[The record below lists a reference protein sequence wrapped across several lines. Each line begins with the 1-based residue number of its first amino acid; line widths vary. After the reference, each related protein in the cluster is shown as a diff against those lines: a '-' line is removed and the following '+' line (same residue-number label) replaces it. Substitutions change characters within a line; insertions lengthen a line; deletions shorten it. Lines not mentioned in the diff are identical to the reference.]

1 MLRLIDAN
9 VDRLGEGLRVLEDVA
24 RFLLDDA
31 VLSRRLKTLRHK
43 LSREIRPLEQQLLAS
58 RRVKE
63 DVGAF
68 VKPPG
73 EAKHEDLLALAKA
86 NASRVQ
92 ESLRVLEEF
101 ARLADTP
108 LRTKAAEF
116 ERCRFEV
123 YDLEQEMVA
132 RLVRRGKASLLTG
145 LYLIL
150 DGGSL
155 GGRDAVGVAAEA
167 IRGGARAVQW
177 RGKQRS
183 RAELLKIARKL
194 KKVCDEGKA
203 LFIVSGYLDLA
214 LAAEAD
220 GLHLDQDDLPVPE
233 ARRLLPM
240 DKLIG
245 CSVITL
251 SQARWAQSQ
260 GADYVVAGPIY
271 RTLSRGKS
279 RLVGVD
285 KLRRIKAAVSLPVIA
300 SGGIDRSNIEE
311 VLETGADSVAVVGTD
326 LGAEDIEEASRGL
339 ADRLEQ
345 LSLREA

>member
-24 RFLLDDA
+24 RFLLDDE

-43 LSREIRPLEQQLLAS
+43 LSRDIRPLEQQLLAS

-68 VKPPG
+68 VRPPRG
-73 EAKHEDLLALAKA
+73 AKHEDLPALVKA

-101 ARLADTP
+101 ARLADSP
-108 LRTKAAEF
+108 LRAKSAEF

-123 YDLEQEMVA
+123 YDLEQELVG
-132 RLVRRGKASLLTG
+132 RLVRRDKAGLLAG
-145 LYLIL
+145 LYFVL

-155 GGRDAVGVAAEA
+155 DDRGPVVVATEA
-167 IRGGARAVQW
+167 IRGGARTVQW
-177 RGKQRS
+177 RGKQGS
-183 RAELLKIARKL
+183 AAELLRIARKL
-194 KKVCDEGKA
+194 KKVCDGGKA
-203 LFIVSGYLDLA
+203 LFIVSGHLDLA

-220 GLHLDQDDLPVPE
+220 GIHLSQEDWPLPE

-245 CSVITL
+245 CSVTTL
-251 SQARWAQSQ
+251 SQARQAQSQ
-260 GADYVVAGPIY
+260 GADYVVVGPIY
-271 RTLSRGKS
+271 PTLSWGKS

-285 KLRRIKAAVSLPVIA
+285 RLRRIKAAVSLPVIA
-300 SGGIDRSNIEE
+300 SGGIGLGNIEE
-311 VLETGADSVAVVGTD
+311 VLEAGADSIAVVGTD
-326 LGAEDIEEASRGL
+326 LGTEDIEGATRGL

-345 LSLREA
+345 FSSKGA

>member
-1 MLRLIDAN
+1 VLRLIDAN

-43 LSREIRPLEQQLLAS
+43 LRRDVRPLEQQLLAS

-73 EAKHEDLLALAKA
+73 EAKHEDLPALVKA
-86 NASRVQ
+86 NSSRVQ

-108 LRTKAAEF
+108 LRTKSAEF

-123 YDLEQEMVA
+123 YDLEQELVA
-132 RLVRRGKASLLTG
+132 KLVRREKASLLAG
-145 LYLIL
+145 LYFVL
-150 DGGSL
+150 DL
-155 GGRDAVGVAAEA
+155 GDGDVVGVAAEA

-194 KKVCDEGKA
+194 KRVCDEGKA

-245 CSVITL
+245 CSVTTL
-251 SQARWAQSQ
+251 SQARRAESQ
-260 GADYVVAGPIY
+260 GADYIVVGPIY
-271 RTLSRGKS
+271 PTLSRGKS

-339 ADRLEQ
+339 ADRLKQ

>member
-43 LSREIRPLEQQLLAS
+43 LRRDVRPLEQQLLAS

-73 EAKHEDLLALAKA
+73 EAKHEDLSALVKA
-86 NASRVQ
+86 NSSRVQ

-108 LRTKAAEF
+108 LRTKSAEF

-123 YDLEQEMVA
+123 YDLEQELVA
-132 RLVRRGKASLLTG
+132 KLVRREKASLLAG
-145 LYLIL
+145 LYFVL
-150 DGGSL
+150 DL
-155 GGRDAVGVAAEA
+155 GDGDVVGVAAEA

-194 KKVCDEGKA
+194 KRVCDEGKA

-245 CSVITL
+245 CSVTTL
-251 SQARWAQSQ
+251 SQARRAESQ
-260 GADYVVAGPIY
+260 GADYIVVGPIY
-271 RTLSRGKS
+271 PTLSRGKS

-339 ADRLEQ
+339 ADRLKQ

>member
-1 MLRLIDAN
+1 VLRLIDAN

-43 LSREIRPLEQQLLAS
+43 LRRDVRPLEQQLLAS

-73 EAKHEDLLALAKA
+73 EAKHEDLPALVKA

-123 YDLEQEMVA
+123 YDLEQELVA
-132 RLVRRGKASLLTG
+132 RLVRREKTSLLTG

-150 DGGSL
+150 DDGSL
-155 GGRDAVGVAAEA
+155 GGGEPVGVAAEA
-167 IRGGARAVQW
+167 LRGGARAVQW

-220 GLHLDQDDLPVPE
+220 GLHLGQDDLPLPE
-233 ARRLLPM
+233 VRRLMPM
-240 DKLIG
+240 NKLIG
-245 CSVITL
+245 CSVTTL
-251 SQARWAQSQ
+251 SEARRAESQ

-271 RTLSRGKS
+271 RTLSRGKL
-279 RLVGVD
+279 RPVGVD
-285 KLRRIKAAVSLPVIA
+285 RLRRIKAAVSLPVIA
-300 SGGIDRSNIEE
+300 SGGINRSNIEE

-345 LSLREA
+345 FSLREA

>member
-43 LSREIRPLEQQLLAS
+43 LRRDVRPLEQQLLAS

-73 EAKHEDLLALAKA
+73 EAKHEDLPALVKA
-86 NASRVQ
+86 NSSRVQ

-101 ARLADTP
+101 ARLTDTP
-108 LRTKAAEF
+108 LRTKSAEF

-123 YDLEQEMVA
+123 YDLEQELVA
-132 RLVRRGKASLLTG
+132 KLVRREKASLLAG
-145 LYLIL
+145 LYFVL
-150 DGGSL
+150 DL
-155 GGRDAVGVAAEA
+155 GDGDVVGVAAEA

-194 KKVCDEGKA
+194 KRVCDEGKA

-245 CSVITL
+245 CSVTTL
-251 SQARWAQSQ
+251 SQARRAESQ
-260 GADYVVAGPIY
+260 GADYIVVGPIY
-271 RTLSRGKS
+271 PTLSRGKS

-300 SGGIDRSNIEE
+300 SGGINLGNIEE

>member
-43 LSREIRPLEQQLLAS
+43 LSLNIRPLEQQLLAA
-58 RRVKE
+58 RRVEE

-73 EAKHEDLLALAKA
+73 GAKHEDLPALVKA

-101 ARLADTP
+101 ARLADSP
-108 LRTKAAEF
+108 LRAKSAEF
-116 ERCRFEV
+116 ERCRFDV
-123 YDLEQEMVA
+123 YDLERELVA
-132 RLVRRGKASLLTG
+132 RLLRREKASLLTG
-145 LYLIL
+145 LYFVL
-150 DGGSL
+150 DDESL
-155 GGRDAVGVAAEA
+155 GGRDAVGVATEA

-177 RGKQRS
+177 RGKHRS
-183 RAELLKIARKL
+183 RAELLKIAREL

-203 LFIVSGYLDLA
+203 LFIVSGHLDLA

-220 GLHLDQDDLPVPE
+220 GIHLGQDDLPLPE

-245 CSVITL
+245 RSVTTL
-251 SQARWAQSQ
+251 SQARRAQSQ
-260 GADYVVAGPIY
+260 GADYVVVGPVY
-271 RTLSRGKS
+271 PMPSWGKS

-285 KLRRIKAAVSLPVIA
+285 RLRRIKAAVSLPVIA
-300 SGGIDRSNIEE
+300 SGGIGLSNIEK
-311 VLETGADSVAVVGTD
+311 VLEAGADSIAVVGAD
-326 LGAEDIEEASRGL
+326 LGAEDIEGVTRGL

-345 LSLREA
+345 FLSRGA

>member
-1 MLRLIDAN
+1 VLRLIDAN

-43 LSREIRPLEQQLLAS
+43 LNRDIRPLEQQLLAS

-68 VKPPG
+68 VRPPG
-73 EAKHEDLLALAKA
+73 GAKHEDLPALVKA
-86 NASRVQ
+86 NASRAQ
-92 ESLRVLEEF
+92 ESLRVLEEL
-101 ARLADTP
+101 ARLPNTL
-108 LRTKAAEF
+108 LRAKSAEF

-123 YDLEQEMVA
+123 YDLEQELVS
-132 RLVRRGKASLLTG
+132 RLLRREKASLLTG
-145 LYLIL
+145 LYFVL

-155 GGRDAVGVAAEA
+155 GGRDAVGVATEA
-167 IRGGARAVQW
+167 IRGGARVVQW
-177 RGKQRS
+177 RGKHRS
-183 RAELLKIARKL
+183 RAELLKTARKL
-194 KKVCDEGKA
+194 KKVCEEGTA

-220 GLHLDQDDLPVPE
+220 GIYLGQDDLPLSE

-245 CSVITL
+245 CSVTTL
-251 SQARWAQSQ
+251 SQARRARSQ
-260 GADYVVAGPIY
+260 GADYFMVGLVYP
-271 RTLSRGKS
+271 TLSGRKS

-300 SGGIDRSNIEE
+300 SGGIDLGNLEE
-311 VLETGADSVAVVGTD
+311 VLEAGADGVAVASAYSGT
-326 LGAEDIEEASRGL
+326 EDIEGVIRGL
-339 ADRLEQ
+339 ADRLRQ
-345 LSLREA
+345 FSSRGV